1 MSAAT
6 ASSRRAGPSAAEL
19 FEESVHLLRRTPAAT
34 FVVYFAGAVP
44 WVAGVLYFWAR
55 ATWFAPGPVERALAA
70 LALVALFTGLKVAQ
84 SEFCARLLADRL
96 GTVPPRAT
104 AVRLRNLASTQLRL
118 QVWGWFALPLAAVL
132 AAPFGW
138 IFAFYQNATVLG
150 LAEPSRPPLRRE
162 AWDQA
167 ELWPAQ
173 NHLGLLLIQALWFV
187 LWINLATAIYTV
199 PWLANRL
206 LGIENLFA
214 IQGLALFNTTF
225 LALVTMLAWLA
236 VDPLIKAFY
245 TLRVF
250 HGRACRTG
258 DDLRTALA
266 AARRPAAAASPLRR
280 ASAHTAALL
289 LLALGVAIPAPR
301 ATAASALEII
311 VPADQSDRSDQ
322 SDQSDPRA
330 PSAPPAVTPPELDRA
345 IDRTLGDSDFQWSL
359 RPLPN
364 DKPAEPGNAFQRFM
378 QDCMDFLVG
387 ILRSIG
393 RVIRD
398 FIEWLVRLITPS
410 ASPSSPRSGSGGID
424 ADLVRLLLYLVTGAV
439 ALGLIWIVVQL
450 WRQGRPSRSATILAA
465 SAVAAAPDLRDE
477 SVQAAQLP
485 CGGWLDLAREQ
496 MAAGEWRLAL
506 RALYLATL
514 ARRAAEGLLVLARS
528 KTNLDYERELARRA
542 LARRELVEHFR
553 HRRRSFEEVWYG
565 EASATEPAVRAWLS
579 EFEEPTAAP

>member
-1 MSAAT
+1 MST
-6 ASSRRAGPSAAEL
+6 PDSRLTGPSALAL

-55 ATWFAPGPVERALAA
+55 ATWFAPGVGERALAA
-70 LALVALFTGLKVAQ
+70 LVLVGLFAGLKVAQ
-84 SEFCARLLADRL
+84 AEFCARLLADRL
-96 GTVPPRAT
+96 GTTPPPPSA
-104 AVRLRNLASTQLRL
+104 ARLRSLAATQLRL

-138 IFAFYQNATVLG
+138 LFAFYQNASVLG
-150 LAEPSRPPLRRE
+150 LAAPGRPPVRRE
-162 AWDQA
+162 AWAQA
-167 ELWPAQ
+167 EIWPAQ
-173 NHLGLLLIQALWFV
+173 NHVGLLLLQAFGLV
-187 LWINLATAIYTV
+187 LWINFAASIYTV

-225 LALVTMLAWLA
+225 LALVTLLSWLA
-236 VDPLIKAFY
+236 LDPLVKAFY

-250 HGRACRTG
+250 HGRAGRTG

-266 AARRPAAAASPLRR
+266 AARRPSAVTTSPRR
-280 ASAHTAALL
+280 ASAVALLL
-289 LLALGVAIPAPR
+289 LLALGVTAPPPRAHAAHETGPSSELEPAPTPP
-301 ATAASALEII
+301 ATPAPALL
-311 VPADQSDRSDQ
+311 PTL
-322 SDQSDPRA
+322 
-330 PSAPPAVTPPELDRA
+330 PPAVTPPALDRA
-345 IDRTLGDSDFQWSL
+345 IDGALADGDFQWAL
-359 RPLPN
+359 RPLPRE
-364 DKPAEPGNAFQRFM
+364 KSAEPGNAFQRFLHE
-378 QDCMDFLVG
+378 CMDFLLG

-393 RVIRD
+393 RAIAD
-398 FIEWLVRLITPS
+398 FVEWLVRLLTPRGRES
-410 ASPSSPRSGSGGID
+410 AFPGKSTGIN

-439 ALGLIWIVVQL
+439 ALGLVWIVVQL
-450 WRQGRPSRSATILAA
+450 WRQGRRPRSAAVLTAT
-465 SAVAAAPDLRDE
+465 AVAAAPDLRDE

-485 CGGWLDLAREQ
+485 CDGWLALAHEQ
-496 MAAGEWRLAL
+496 IAAGQWRLAL

-565 EASATEPAVRAWLS
+565 EAAATEPEVRAWLA
-579 EFEEPTAAP
+579 EFEPPATP